1 MIRDFFKDDVGKVLQ
16 LAQENDLPLAC
27 LPDLTIE
34 TPEGKQEPNPLFVVK
49 RVMEQDDKIAMMC
62 FLKVRSELYF
72 FIDHNVGTPELR
84 WQWLKEFTEDMKH
97 EAWKKGLDQMTAFVP
112 EDIDESF
119 SKRLV
124 DLGFIRS
131 KWVPYSLNLE

>member
-1 MIRDFFKDDVGKVLQ
+1 MIRDFEKADLVTVMDL
-16 LAQENDLPLAC
+16 LEANDLPIAC

-49 RVMEQDDKIAMMC
+49 RVMEHEGRTAMMC

-72 FIDHNVGTPELR
+72 FIDHRVGTPEQR
-84 WQWLKEFTEDMKH
+84 WQWLKEFTEDMKY
-97 EAWKKGLDQMTAFVP
+97 EACKKGLDQMTAFVP
-112 EDIDESF
+112 NDIDESF
-119 SKRLV
+119 GKRLEE
-124 DLGFIRS
+124 LGFIRS